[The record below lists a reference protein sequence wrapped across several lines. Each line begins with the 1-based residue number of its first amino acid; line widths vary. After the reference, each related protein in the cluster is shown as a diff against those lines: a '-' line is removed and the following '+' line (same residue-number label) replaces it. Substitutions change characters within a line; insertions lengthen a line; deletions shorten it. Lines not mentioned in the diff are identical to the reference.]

1 MFIHIVFAEAE
12 VEEHLKDVAGK
23 EGQTCTLTCQ
33 FSVPNVK
40 TQWFRNGKRLEAHGR
55 YAFAVAGY
63 TQKLSI
69 KDVKPEDQGEY
80 TCKYNNLETT
90 ANLWVEGVYVFTQ
103 TYLHFN
109 LNHLL
114 TSSTIIFDSSSSYEE
129 LKTLPFK
136 NTCKILS
143 SHGILLIELT
153 HTMQINSLTQRLK
166 LFPTS
171 TI

>member
-1 MFIHIVFAEAE
+1 MLIHIVFAEAE
-12 VEEHLKDVAGK
+12 VEEHLQDVAGK

-40 TQWFRNGKRLEAHGR
+40 TQWFRNGKRLESHGR
-55 YAFAVAGY
+55 YTFAVADY

-90 ANLWVEGVYVFTQ
+90 ANLWVEGVYMLTDFF
-103 TYLHFN
+103 LLN

-114 TSSTIIFDSSSSYEE
+114 TSSTIICDSSLLMEE
-129 LKTLPFK
+129 LKTFVFK
-136 NTCKILS
+136 FFLHS
-143 SHGILLIELT
+143 SNRIDSHYANKWFNPTFQIT
-153 HTMQINSLTQRLK
+153 H
-166 LFPTS
+166 
-171 TI
+171 